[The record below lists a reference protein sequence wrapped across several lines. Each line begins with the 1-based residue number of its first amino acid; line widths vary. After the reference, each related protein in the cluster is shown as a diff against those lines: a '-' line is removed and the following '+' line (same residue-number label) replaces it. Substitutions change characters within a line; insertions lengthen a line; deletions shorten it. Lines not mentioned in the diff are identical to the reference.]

1 MTSHV
6 NDGGGVEA
14 GAAMTAGGFGEG
26 GERGA
31 AAGAYVE
38 TDLADKQ
45 VHGDPDAV
53 FLYRRTDAY
62 IPRVA
67 AVHDLCGYGK
77 CSLGVAIPVLS
88 AAGCDVCPVPTG
100 LFSSHTAF
108 PGWYMH
114 DTTDILRDYLNAW
127 HGIDVEIDAVY
138 SGFLGAPEQ
147 VDIIRSLYE
156 DFPNAIRM
164 VDPVMADHG
173 AVYPTYTPEL
183 CDAMAGL
190 AHDADVLTPNLTEAA
205 IILGEPIGEDW
216 EGTDIDDAEA
226 QRLVRALL
234 DTGAKN
240 VVLKGIQR
248 EGESVIRNFV
258 GSVTT
263 DEIIEVENEYVP
275 YMLHGTGDVY
285 ASCVLAG
292 LMAGR
297 SLVESVAFAGEF
309 VHDAMIV
316 SANQPH
322 FMDRGVSFEPLLGKV
337 SKLLEL

>member
-1 MTSHV
+1 MT
-6 NDGGGVEA
+6 
-14 GAAMTAGGFGEG
+14 T
-26 GERGA
+26 
-31 AAGAYVE
+31 E
-38 TDLADKQ
+38 TEIDLANTEI
-45 VHGDPDAV
+45 HGDPTPV
-53 FLYRRTDAY
+53 YLYQRKGDY

-114 DTTDILRDYLNAW
+114 DTTDILKDYLAAW
-127 HGIDVEIDAVY
+127 AGIDVEIDAIY

-147 VDIIRSLYE
+147 VDIIESLYE
-156 DFPNAIRM
+156 TYPNAIRM

-183 CDAMAGL
+183 CDAMARL
-190 AHDADVLTPNLTEAA
+190 ACGADILTPNLTEAA
-205 IILGEPIGEDW
+205 IILGEPIGDEW
-216 EGTDIDDAEA
+216 AGTDITDAEA
-226 QRLVRALL
+226 ERLVRALL
-234 DTGAKN
+234 DKGAKH

-248 EGESVIRNFV
+248 EGEDVIRNFV
-258 GSVTT
+258 GSA
-263 DEIIEVENEYVP
+263 DRPEIIEVSNEYLP

-285 ASCVLAG
+285 ASCVLAAV
-292 LMAGR
+292 MAGR
-297 SLVESVAFAGEF
+297 SLVEAVAFASDF

-316 SANQPH
+316 SAKQPN
-322 FMDRGVSFEPLLGKV
+322 FRDRGVSFELLLGKV
-337 SKLLEL
+337 SKLLA